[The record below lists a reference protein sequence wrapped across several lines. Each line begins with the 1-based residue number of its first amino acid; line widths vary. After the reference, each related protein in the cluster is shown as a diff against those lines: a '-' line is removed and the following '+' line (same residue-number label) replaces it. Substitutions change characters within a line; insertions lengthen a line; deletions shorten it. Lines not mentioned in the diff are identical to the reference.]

1 MAATAPAKKKT
12 REQAAAEQKANAK
25 PEGLSL
31 KDFPQA
37 ELEALLEKATEKAVK
52 GFLMKK
58 AGEVLDDEWKRAAV
72 TNINAVSRKIIG
84 KSYWNVVEIAKD
96 MQRGNIAGF
105 AQVGETMT
113 TLAGYYSSIS
123 TAASVMEAQ
132 YREEF
137 ARNFLEAKRSGY
149 TDGTATQAAT
159 YACSEIQ
166 YRRMMFNALRDST
179 IELINVCKKSFD
191 AAKEEKMQVT
201 PYQQG

>member
-1 MAATAPAKKKT
+1 MAATTTPKKKT
-12 REQAAAEQKANAK
+12 REQVAAEQKAA
-25 PEGLSL
+25 PTGLSL

-37 ELEALLEKATEKAVK
+37 ELEALLEKATERAVK
-52 GFLMKK
+52 TFLHKK
-58 AGEVLDDEWKRAAV
+58 AGEFLDDEWRQAAV

-84 KSYWNVVEIAKD
+84 KSYWNVVEIAKN

-159 YACSEIQ
+159 YACAEIQ